1 MPEFINIDNINKID
15 DSVISFGNFDGFHI
29 GHQKLVSSFIEN
41 AAKYLKQLHDSTGK
55 IGTFGTCSGGRHG
68 FLAGCRLNV
77 FDAIVECW
85 GGNIVMDKEN
95 LTTKQPVS
103 PSDYTSN
110 LSAPLLGIFGND
122 DTSPTPEKVNLHEAD
137 LKKHNKDYE
146 FHRYDGAGHGF
157 FYYDRILKLFLA

>member
-1 MPEFINIDNINKID
+1 MMERNITMED
-15 DSVISFGNFDGFHI
+15 
-29 GHQKLVSSFIEN
+29 IEN
-41 AAKYLKQLHDSTGK
+41 AAKYLKQLPDSTGK

-157 FYYDRILKLFLA
+157 FYYDRPYYRQQQAVDGWNKIFQFLEKTIS